1 MTFNLSSY
9 KVRGIIILCHLKC
22 TSCDSVEAMKV
33 ELKEG
38 RKELSM
44 SRAGRSVFKQL
55 LCALNPSHLLKIT
68 TSKLQCK
75 TNSVYMFTL
84 T

>member
-1 MTFNLSSY
+1 MTFNLPSY
-9 KVRGIIILCHLKC
+9 KVRGIIILCHLKY

-38 RKELSM
+38 RKELS
-44 SRAGRSVFKQL
+44 RAEKSVFRQL